1 MYSGRSDVSLVV
13 WTNSSPVRG
22 LSLCLL
28 LGKTQL
34 VTRPNS
40 GLRRLGDK
48 DDAQSE

>member
-1 MYSGRSDVSLVV
+1 MFSGRSDVSLVIQ
-13 WTNSSPVRG
+13 TNRSPVQG

-40 GLRRLGDK
+40 ALVRLSVEN
-48 DDAQSE
+48 DAQSG